1 MEMLS
6 VNDIQRLQRDIQKIY
21 ALHDSSTFA
30 LNAITII
37 DRLVPSDVPC
47 FHFQHLETKEALYI
61 FKPDHPGLTP
71 ELEKIRDDN
80 FNEHPLV
87 QRLPQVINRVSKI
100 SDFISQS
107 ELHALEGLYQQ
118 FMKTDE
124 LEYQMTFFL
133 PNNNINSNK
142 IQSPILTGV
151 SLNRRQNDFSER
163 DRLMLEFLQPHLF
176 QAYCNVQKYQQIQDQ
191 LGQLQD
197 SVNQLALVILDTEG
211 RVQLIT
217 PQAATLMELYFPVSS
232 ILWQFP
238 DRVWSWVK
246 YQVANIVDSSDLP
259 SACLPLRIQQT
270 KKSLSI
276 RLIIEQAKNR
286 YLLLLEEQT
295 SSLLDSLMLLGLSQR
310 ETEVL
315 YWMIQG
321 KDSKAIAVQLTV
333 GLSTVNKHLENI
345 YQKWGVNS
353 RGGAIAQAL
362 SKLGLL

>member
-1 MEMLS
+1 MELLS
-6 VNDIQRLQRDIQKIY
+6 ISDIQSLQEDIQKIY
-21 ALHDSSTFA
+21 SLQDGDTFA
-30 LNAITII
+30 LNVITII
-37 DRLVPSDVPC
+37 DRLVPSEVPC
-47 FHFQHLETKEALYI
+47 FHSQHLQTKKASYI

-80 FNEHPLV
+80 FEEHPLV
-87 QRLPQVINRVSKI
+87 RRLPQIINRVSKI

-118 FMKTDE
+118 FMKTAE

-133 PNNNINSNK
+133 TNDNNSNR
-142 IQSPILTGV
+142 IHSPILTGA

-163 DRLMLEFLQPHLF
+163 DRLVLEFLRPHLF
-176 QAYCNVQKYQQIQDQ
+176 QAYCNVQKYQQLQGQLDQ
-191 LGQLQD
+191 LQS

-217 PQAATLMELYFPVSS
+217 PQALTLLELYFPVSS

-238 DRVWSWVK
+238 DKVWSWVK
-246 YQVANIVDSSDLP
+246 YQVTNIVDTNDLP
-259 SACLPLRIQQT
+259 SACLPLRIQQAN
-270 KKSLSI
+270 KSLSI
-276 RLIIEQAKNR
+276 RLVIEQAKDR

-295 SSLLDSLMLLGLSQR
+295 SSLLDSLELLGLSQR

-321 KDSKAIAVQLTV
+321 KNNKAIAAQLTV
-333 GLSTVNKHLENI
+333 GLSTVHKHLENI

-353 RGGAIAQAL
+353 RGEAIAQAL